1 MNKIAKAILVTL
13 LLAAPTTIATSVLQV
28 NSADA
33 ATIKLAQYT
42 PRKVTPRYFH
52 KKHHYRKHHYRRTH
66 H

>member
-1 MNKIAKAILVTL
+1 